1 MDTHEI
7 LLGKCSVL
15 LLEEQKKGSRERG
28 RKRKLR
34 DSSRSGSRVKERTAQ
49 VSK

>member
-7 LLGKCSVL
+7 LLGKCSGL
-15 LLEEQKKGSRERG
+15 LIEEQKKGSREGG

-34 DSSRSGSRVKERTAQ
+34 DSRSGSRVKERTAQ